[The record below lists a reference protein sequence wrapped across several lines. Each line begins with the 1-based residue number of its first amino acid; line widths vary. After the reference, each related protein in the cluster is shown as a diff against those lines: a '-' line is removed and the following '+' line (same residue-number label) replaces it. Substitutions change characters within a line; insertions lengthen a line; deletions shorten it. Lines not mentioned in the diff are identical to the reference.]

1 MSGFADRADTGY
13 PASYRVYDYAPQR
26 IRARIDAC
34 CVEWIQVGGR
44 LLRASA
50 RDAV

>member
-26 IRARIDAC
+26 IRART
-34 CVEWIQVGGR
+34 E
-44 LLRASA
+44 SA
-50 RDAV
+50 VLNGFKSEDDCFEPAREVL